1 MIFTNILKMRN
12 VFLKQVVVLFLLLAI
27 SLAFPA
33 KAMAVANGENPAYCP
48 GIQAW
53 ASQQGSAMQPF
64 VQFEY
69 PGCFPGS
76 AEANLGFTNTIIGNF
91 RTAFLNTIEPYLQG
105 LAWSIFLAVATLIL
119 VKTGSQI
126 AFGTGGAVGIAE
138 AIKVGFVLAVDAG
151 MVLYLPLIFS
161 SITYD
166 GQNIGTLL
174 SKYLLRQVQTGANQ
188 GMALALKMLVPSQI
202 SLDPF
207 SIMQE
212 GIKLGAVTASG
223 LVFHATTSASGLLG
237 VLSASVS
244 TVVLA
249 IVSQIFGEMVVF
261 VGVVVYAYAAVKV
274 LLLLIETFWTISV
287 SGLLYAMFMIKELCG
302 QKTHSINLCPFF
314 QIGICIF
321 IRILV
326 AFIVLTLGYVIVVPV
341 GIYMASTSS
350 YTGPM
355 VEIAL
360 YFIYAYLIYNMEAFT
375 QIFQCQAGFGGAM
388 QKMSEVAGGVIAGS
402 VNAGAG
408 AAGGAWAGHKEAKRT
423 DMPFEGGHYS
433 RHMAKNAMGG
443 AKQGANSRHRSPF
456 HAGEEAHNNL
466 SDAFQKAEGGP
477 PKSSGGRQSQ
487 TPQEDKGG
495 LLDKSGAPV
504 TSASFS
510 PTPSNVRESTKY
522 DSGSQSQGTQQ
533 STQGSFQGPSS
544 PGPQP
549 TPNQPQSGPS
559 GSGGVGGRGGRGS
572 EDSGNSGRIIT
583 P

>member
-1 MIFTNILKMRN
+1 MIFADILKMRN
-12 VFLKQVVVLFLLLAI
+12 GFSKRMLVLFLLLAI
-27 SLAFPA
+27 SFAFPA
-33 KAMAVANGENPAYCP
+33 KAMAVANGENTAYCP

-64 VQFEY
+64 IQFEY

-76 AEANLGFTNTIIGNF
+76 QEANLGFTSTIIGNF

-105 LAWSIFLAVATLIL
+105 LAWSIFLAVATLVL
-119 VKTGSQI
+119 VKTGGEI
-126 AFGTGGAVGIAE
+126 AFGAGGAVGIAE
-138 AIKVGFVLAVDAG
+138 AIKVGFILAIDAG

-161 SITYD
+161 GVTYD
-166 GQNIGTLL
+166 GQKIGTLL
-174 SKYLLRQVQTGANQ
+174 SQYLLRQVQTGASP
-188 GMALALKMLVPSQI
+188 GMASALKMFVPSQI

-237 VLSASVS
+237 VFSASVS

-249 IVSQIFGEMVVF
+249 MASQIFGEMVVF
-261 VGVVVYAYAAVKV
+261 VGVVVYAYAAIKV
-274 LLLLIETFWTISV
+274 LLILIETFWTISV
-287 SGLLYAMFMIKELCG
+287 SGLLYSMVMIKELVSR
-302 QKTHSINLCPFF
+302 KHEINFSYF
-314 QIGICIF
+314 AQIGICIF

-326 AFIVLTLGYVIVVPV
+326 AFIVLALGYVIVVPV
-341 GIYMASTSS
+341 AIYMASTSS

-360 YFIYAYLIYNMEAFT
+360 YFIYAYLVYNMEAFT

-408 AAGGAWAGHKEAKRT
+408 AVGGAWAGHKEAKRT

-433 RHMAKNAMGG
+433 RHMAKSVMSG
-443 AKQGANSRHRSPF
+443 AKQGANSRQKDPF
-456 HAGEEAHNNL
+456 HAGKEAHDNL
-466 SDAFQKAEGGP
+466 ADAFKKAEGGP
-477 PKSSGGRQSQ
+477 PKSSGGRQQQSQ
-487 TPQEDKGG
+487 QEEGG
-495 LLDKSGAPV
+495 LVDKSGSPV

-510 PTPSNVRESTKY
+510 PTPSNVRESIKY
-522 DSGSQSQGTQQ
+522 DGGGQSQGSQQ
-533 STQGSFQGPSS
+533 FPQGSFQGPSS

-559 GSGGVGGRGGRGS
+559 GGGSVGGRGGRGS